1 MKYCISLG
9 DTIKYIIPDL
19 KPIKLYYHLWS
30 YYYLQNKDQIEVF
43 NQIMDMNE
51 NMLIDS
57 GAFTIRMADTLANKE
72 IIQEYDKYTK
82 KYCDFIQEHDNDK
95 MLGYFEMDI
104 DSVTGYDYV
113 LELRKELE
121 EVSDKI
127 IPVWHKERGIHDF
140 KEMCQNYNYV
150 AISNSQ
156 YDIKR
161 PQFKLFVDYAH
172 RHGAKIHGLG
182 LANKTML
189 MNIPFDSCDAINWLL
204 LTMYGSHNGKKLD
217 REYSKNNRNKVLL
230 LGYLAERKKQIMY
243 RNKWKKYFGY

>member
-1 MKYCISLG
+1 MKYCISSSN
-9 DTIKYIIPDL
+9 TIKYIIPDL

-43 NQIMDMNE
+43 NQIMDMSE

-57 GAFTIRMADTLANKE
+57 GAFSIRIAGKLKNKE

-82 KYCDFIQEHDNDK
+82 KYCDFIQEHDNNK
-95 MLGYFEMDI
+95 ILGYCEMDI
-104 DSVTGYDYV
+104 ENVTGYDYV

-156 YDIKR
+156 YDIKKT
-161 PQFKLFVDYAH
+161 QTKLFVDYAH
-172 RHGAKIHGLG
+172 RQGAKIHGLG
-182 LANKTML
+182 LSNKTVL
-189 MNIPFDSCDAINWLL
+189 MNIPFDSCDAINWLMPTL
-204 LTMYGSHNGKKLD
+204 YGSHNGKKLD
-217 REYSKNNRNKVLL
+217 REYSKNNLNKVLL

-243 RNKWKKYFGY
+243 RNRWKKYFGY

>member
-30 YYYLQNKDQIEVF
+30 YYYLQNKDQIKVF
-43 NQIMDMNE
+43 NQIMDMSE

-57 GAFTIRMADTLANKE
+57 GAFSIRMAGKLKNKE

-82 KYCDFIQEHDNDK
+82 KYCDFIQEHDNNK
-95 MLGYFEMDI
+95 ILGYCEMDI
-104 DSVTGYDYV
+104 ENVTGYDYV

-156 YDIKR
+156 YDIKKT
-161 PQFKLFVDYAH
+161 QTKLFVDYAH
-172 RHGAKIHGLG
+172 RQGAKIHGLG
-182 LANKTML
+182 LANKTVL
-189 MNIPFDSCDAINWLL
+189 MNIPFDSCDAINWLMP
-204 LTMYGSHNGKKLD
+204 TMYGSHNGKKLD
-217 REYSKNNRNKVLL
+217 REYSKNNHNKVLL
-230 LGYLAERKKQIMY
+230 LGYLTERKKQIMY
-243 RNKWKKYFGY
+243 RNRWKKYFGY

>member
-9 DTIKYIIPDL
+9 DTIKYIIPD
-19 KPIKLYYHLWS
+19 LWS

-43 NQIMDMNE
+43 NQIMDMSE

-57 GAFTIRMADTLANKE
+57 GAFSIRMAGKLKNKE

-82 KYCDFIQEHDNDK
+82 KYCDFIQEHDNNK
-95 MLGYFEMDI
+95 ILGYCEMDI
-104 DSVTGYDYV
+104 ENVTGYDYV

-156 YDIKR
+156 YDIKKT
-161 PQFKLFVDYAH
+161 QTKLFVDYAH
-172 RHGAKIHGLG
+172 RQGAKIHGLG
-182 LANKTML
+182 LANKTVL
-189 MNIPFDSCDAINWLL
+189 MNIPFDSCDAINWLMP
-204 LTMYGSHNGKKLD
+204 TMYGSHNGKKLD
-217 REYSKNNRNKVLL
+217 KEYSKNNRNKVLL

-243 RNKWKKYFGY
+243 RNRWKKYFGY

>member
-9 DTIKYIIPDL
+9 DTIKYIISDL

-43 NQIMDMNE
+43 NQIMDMSE
-51 NMLIDS
+51 NMILDS
-57 GAFTIRMADTLANKE
+57 GAFSIRMAGKLKNKE

-82 KYCDFIQEHDNDK
+82 KYCDFIQEHDNNK
-95 MLGYFEMDI
+95 ILGYCEMDI
-104 DSVTGYDYV
+104 ENVTGYDYV

-156 YDIKR
+156 YDIKKT
-161 PQFKLFVDYAH
+161 QTKLFVDYAH

-182 LANKTML
+182 LANKTVL
-189 MNIPFDSCDAINWLL
+189 MNIPFDSCDAINWLMP
-204 LTMYGSHNGKKLD
+204 TMYGSHNGKKLD
-217 REYSKNNRNKVLL
+217 KEYSKNNRNKVLL

-243 RNKWKKYFGY
+243 RNRWKKYFGY

>member
-1 MKYCISLG
+1 MIG
-9 DTIKYIIPDL
+9 DLFD
-19 KPIKLYYHLWS
+19 
-30 YYYLQNKDQIEVF
+30 
-43 NQIMDMNE
+43 
-51 NMLIDS
+51 IDN
-57 GAFTIRMADTLANKE
+57 I
-72 IIQEYDKYTK
+72 
-82 KYCDFIQEHDNDK
+82 FIQEHDNNK
-95 MLGYFEMDI
+95 ILGYCEMDI
-104 DSVTGYDYV
+104 ENVTGYDYV

-204 LTMYGSHNGKKLD
+204 PTMYGSHNGKKLD

-243 RNKWKKYFGY
+243 RNRWKKYFGY